1 MLWEGNSLPDLQ
13 PFPIFFSWANILNLP
28 SSATQ
33 IPGWIF
39 ISFSCFCYNF
49 PSLYYIGSQSMV
61 PGLASTSTPAS
72 AGNLLEMEISGLT
85 ADLQNQ
91 NLGRE
96 WLGRRT
102 EQPSVFYQSSK
113 GFQHTLQVRTL
124 PSWNHLKFSSV
135 QLLSR
140 VQEFATP
147 WTSAHQASGSISYPR
162 PDLSL
167 PVYHFISLLESFPF
181 LVFCDGTTL
190 INSHF

>member
-1 MLWEGNSLPDLQ
+1 
-13 PFPIFFSWANILNLP
+13 
-28 SSATQ
+28 
-33 IPGWIF
+33 
-39 ISFSCFCYNF
+39 
-49 PSLYYIGSQSMV
+49 MV

-72 AGNLLEMEISGLT
+72 AGNLLETEISGLT

-113 GFQHTLQVRTL
+113 GFQHTLKVRTL

-135 QLLSR
+135 QLLSH
-140 VQEFATP
+140 VQQFATP
-147 WTSAHQASGSISYPR
+147 WTSARQASGSISYPR

-167 PVYHFISLLESFPF
+167 PVYHFIITAWEFPLPCFLWWYCSDQFSFLATLHTIPLSLSLIVFPHYLAFSIVKPCLLSLCSFSHEN
-181 LVFCDGTTL
+181 LMHLCDL
-190 INSHF
+190 NYSF